1 MVKRYSR
8 SKGKTRKRTMNSRK
22 RMNSKKR
29 MYKKRKPK
37 TRKRKTRRYR
47 RILMTGG
54 GGGGTV
60 VVTKHDD
67 GNYSVERFASDSE
80 RFLILQDSRG
90 NVIEKVNLNDT
101 EKYNAKDSTNK
112 LNTGDSLK
120 SFSSE
125 NVAGTQSAPEAPEAV
140 APESPEATEE
150 AAALPEAPDSDDPFE
165 APFYIPSTGKAAL
178 MTPVDRV
185 GNIKYK
191 ALKPGESG
199 DFKNI
204 TIGETFTCSEQG
216 AIKCDFEDVND
227 DEELMVTRDKDGSV
241 GMIETIS
248 VKKIN

>member
-1 MVKRYSR
+1 
-8 SKGKTRKRTMNSRK
+8 
-22 RMNSKKR
+22 MNSKKR

-140 APESPEATEE
+140 APEATEE
-150 AAALPEAPDSDDPFE
+150 A
-165 APFYIPSTGKAAL
+165 
-178 MTPVDRV
+178 
-185 GNIKYK
+185 
-191 ALKPGESG
+191 
-199 DFKNI
+199 
-204 TIGETFTCSEQG
+204 
-216 AIKCDFEDVND
+216 
-227 DEELMVTRDKDGSV
+227 
-241 GMIETIS
+241 
-248 VKKIN
+248 